1 MLGYQ
6 ESNILLE
13 ITEQRGIVMLYGGI
27 EAGGTKFVCAV
38 GDGNGQ
44 IFERVQ
50 FPTTTPEETIK
61 QVSEFFNQFNLR
73 AMGIGAFGPCDVN
86 VESATYG
93 YITSTP
99 KLSWRGYPILKKLE
113 ESFNIPIGF
122 NTDVNAA
129 ALGEVTLG
137 AAKGLDSCLYITV
150 GTGIGAGAVVGGKLL
165 QGLSHPEMGHITV
178 RRHLKDTYPGICPYH
193 NDCLEG
199 LAGGPAIK
207 ERWGK
212 PGIELVNSSEVWEME
227 SYYLAQ
233 ALVHYILI
241 LSPKKIILGGGVMK
255 QKQLFPLIYRDVK
268 KLLNKYIEFPQLS
281 DGIEKYIVSP
291 ELGDLAGITG
301 ALLLGRKANE
311 TQPEKQ
317 K

>member
-1 MLGYQ
+1 
-6 ESNILLE
+6 
-13 ITEQRGIVMLYGGI
+13 MLYGGI

-50 FPTTTPEETIK
+50 FPTTTPKETMK
-61 QVSEFFNQFNLR
+61 QVSEFFSQFNLR
-73 AMGIGAFGPCDVN
+73 AIGIGSFGPCDVN
-86 VESATYG
+86 IESATYG
-93 YITSTP
+93 YVTSTP
-99 KLSWRGYPILKKLE
+99 KLSWRGYPIVKKLE

-122 NTDVNAA
+122 STDVNAA
-129 ALGEVTLG
+129 ALGEVTFG
-137 AAKGLDSCLYITV
+137 AARGLDSCLYITV
-150 GTGIGAGAVVGGKLL
+150 GTGIGAGAVLGGKLL

-178 RRHLKDTYPGICPYH
+178 RRHPNDTYPGICPYH
-193 NDCLEG
+193 KDCLEG
-199 LAGGPAIK
+199 LAAGPAIK

-241 LSPKKIILGGGVMK
+241 LSPKKIILGGGIMK

-268 KLLNKYIEFPQLS
+268 KLLNKYIELPQLS
-281 DGIEKYIVSP
+281 EEIERYIISP
-291 ELGDLAGITG
+291 GLGDLAGITG
-301 ALLLGRKANE
+301 ALLLGVKAYE

>member
-1 MLGYQ
+1 MIFGA
-6 ESNILLE
+6 
-13 ITEQRGIVMLYGGI
+13 I

-38 GDGNGQ
+38 GDNNGQ
-44 IFERVQ
+44 IFEKVQ
-50 FPTTTPEETIK
+50 FPTTKPQETME
-61 QVSEFFNQFNLR
+61 QVIEFFSRFNLR
-73 AMGIGAFGPCDVN
+73 AIGLGSFGPCDVN
-86 VESATYG
+86 SESITYG

-99 KLSWRGYPILKKLE
+99 KLSWRGYPILKTLE

-122 NTDVNAA
+122 STDVNAA
-129 ALGEVTLG
+129 ALGEVTFG

-150 GTGIGAGAVVGGKLL
+150 GTGIGAGAVLGGKLL
-165 QGLSHPEMGHITV
+165 QGLSHPEMGHVIV
-178 RRHLKDTYPGICPYH
+178 RRHSNDTYPGKCPYH
-193 NDCLEG
+193 RDCLEG
-199 LAGGPAIK
+199 LAAGPAIE
-207 ERWGK
+207 ERWEK
-212 PGIELVNSSEVWEME
+212 TGIELVNRPEVWEME

-268 KLLNKYIEFPQLS
+268 KLLNKYIEIPQLS
-281 DGIEKYIVSP
+281 DEIEKYIVP
-291 ELGDLAGITG
+291 AGLGDLSGITG
-301 ALLLGRKANE
+301 ALLLGRKAYE

>member
-1 MLGYQ
+1 MIFGA
-6 ESNILLE
+6 
-13 ITEQRGIVMLYGGI
+13 I

-38 GDGNGQ
+38 GDNNGQ
-44 IFERVQ
+44 IFEKVQ
-50 FPTTTPEETIK
+50 FPTTTPEETME
-61 QVSEFFNQFNLR
+61 QVIEFFSRFNLR
-73 AMGIGAFGPCDVN
+73 AIGLGSFGPCDVN
-86 VESATYG
+86 SESITYG

-99 KLSWRGYPILKKLE
+99 KLSWRGYPILKTLE

-122 NTDVNAA
+122 STDVNAA
-129 ALGEVTLG
+129 ALGEVTFG

-150 GTGIGAGAVVGGKLL
+150 GTGIGAGAVLGGKLL
-165 QGLSHPEMGHITV
+165 QGLSHPEMGHVIV
-178 RRHLKDTYPGICPYH
+178 RRHSNDTYPGKCPYH
-193 NDCLEG
+193 RDCLEG
-199 LAGGPAIK
+199 LAAGPAIE
-207 ERWGK
+207 ERWENTGFK
-212 PGIELVNSSEVWEME
+212 LVNRPEVWELE

-268 KLLNKYIEFPQLS
+268 KLLNKYIEIPQLS
-281 DGIEKYIVSP
+281 DEIEKYIVP
-291 ELGDLAGITG
+291 AGLGDLAGITG
-301 ALLLGRKANE
+301 ALLLGRNAYE

>member
-1 MLGYQ
+1 MFGA
-6 ESNILLE
+6 
-13 ITEQRGIVMLYGGI
+13 I

-38 GDGNGQ
+38 GDNNGQ
-44 IFERVQ
+44 IFEKVQ
-50 FPTTTPEETIK
+50 FPTTTPEETME
-61 QVSEFFNQFNLR
+61 QVIEFFSRFNLR
-73 AMGIGAFGPCDVN
+73 AIGLGSFGPCDVN
-86 VESATYG
+86 SESITYG

-99 KLSWRGYPILKKLE
+99 KLSWRGYPILKTLE

-122 NTDVNAA
+122 STDVNAA
-129 ALGEVTLG
+129 ALGEVTFG

-150 GTGIGAGAVVGGKLL
+150 GTGIGAGAVLGGKLL
-165 QGLSHPEMGHITV
+165 QGLSHPEMGHVIV
-178 RRHLKDTYPGICPYH
+178 RRHSNDTYPGKCPYH
-193 NDCLEG
+193 RDCLEG
-199 LAGGPAIK
+199 LAAGPAIE
-207 ERWGK
+207 ERWEK
-212 PGIELVNSSEVWEME
+212 TGIELVNRPEVWEME

-268 KLLNKYIEFPQLS
+268 KLLNKYIEIPQLS
-281 DGIEKYIVSP
+281 DEIEKYIVP
-291 ELGDLAGITG
+291 AGLGDLAGITG
-301 ALLLGRKANE
+301 ALLLGRKAYE